1 MTHRPNRH
9 FTTTSSVS
17 PNYCRLELLLK
28 YHALILASGKGS
40 RLGALSTRRPKC
52 LLPLGS
58 ETILD
63 RQLRLLQDVGVST
76 VTMVVGHQRHLITA
90 RMGTRVRTIV
100 NDRYA
105 TTSSISSLWA
115 ARDSLSENTL
125 ILNSDLVFERGLLES
140 VMNSPDPWALAIDS
154 ERRCSGHIRM
164 VIEERRPVQIGRTVS
179 AERSQ
184 AAFLC
189 VGLVRQEGLATFK
202 HALATCAQESLHT
215 GWSKVFLSLAMD
227 NHNVALCEYA
237 GPWFDVNSVA
247 AYRKARL
254 YVTSGTQPDG

>member
-1 MTHRPNRH
+1 MTHRASRH
-9 FTTTSSVS
+9 STTTSSVS
-17 PNYCRLELLLK
+17 PSYCRLEQLLK

-63 RQLRLLQDVGVST
+63 RQLRLLQDVGVSE
-76 VTMVVGHQRHLITA
+76 VTMVVGHLRDLITA
-90 RMGTRVRTIV
+90 RTGARVRTIV

-105 TTSSISSLWA
+105 TTTSISSLWA
-115 ARDSLSENTL
+115 ARDSLTENTL
-125 ILNSDLVFERGLLES
+125 ILNSDLVFERGLLEAM
-140 VMNSPDPWALAIDS
+140 MNSPNPWALAIDS
-154 ERRCSGHIRM
+154 ERHRSGHIRM
-164 VIEERRPVQIGRTVS
+164 VIEEGRPVEIGREVP
-179 AERSQ
+179 AGRSQ

-189 VGLVRQEGLATFK
+189 VGMVRQEGREIFR
-202 HALATCAQESLHT
+202 HAVESCAQRSLHT

-227 NHNVALCEYA
+227 GRDVALREYA

-247 AYRKARL
+247 AYRRARQ
-254 YVTSGTQPDG
+254 YITCGTQPDG